1 METVLTTSGVRAVS
15 LDGSTAFKSCAINWH
30 FGLSVD
36 AVILLFVCLN
46 DKFRF
51 LAYEYVQKP
60 S

>member
-36 AVILLFVCLN
+36 AVILLFVCLK

-51 LAYEYVQKP
+51 LVYK
-60 S
+60 